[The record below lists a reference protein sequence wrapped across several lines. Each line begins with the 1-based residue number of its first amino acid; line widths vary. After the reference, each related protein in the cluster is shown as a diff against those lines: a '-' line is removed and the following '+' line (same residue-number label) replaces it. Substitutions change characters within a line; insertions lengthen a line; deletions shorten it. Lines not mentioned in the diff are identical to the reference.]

1 MCNVSTQS
9 YLSLYKSHFFVTG
22 ITMDKRIEENIRVK
36 NQIAKAFLQLLTEY
50 RVEDAET
57 ITISEITSKA
67 NVSRMAYYRN
77 FKSKTDIINY
87 YLSETLWK
95 ELYEKLTH
103 NYNFWSVEYGTRF
116 YTLMKAHRQTL
127 LLLKNHGY
135 DSLILSAFNKI
146 NEETLGDMPRNSINR
161 FIIYYTAGASYN
173 AMMQWLEDGCIESPE
188 EMSRDF
194 TEYCTL
200 FRTPFE

>member
-1 MCNVSTQS
+1 
-9 YLSLYKSHFFVTG
+9 
-22 ITMDKRIEENIRVK
+22 MDKRIEENIRVK

-95 ELYEKLTH
+95 ELCEKLTH

-127 LLLKNHGY
+127 LLLKNM
-135 DSLILSAFNKI
+135 A
-146 NEETLGDMPRNSINR
+146 TL
-161 FIIYYTAGASYN
+161 
-173 AMMQWLEDGCIESPE
+173 L
-188 EMSRDF
+188 
-194 TEYCTL
+194 L
-200 FRTPFE
+200 FCLHSTRSTKKL